1 MTDPQTPTTAAG
13 QATDEAPVGATA
25 AANAASAR
33 AGSGGRSFI
42 PKSTLVRHLVLLV
55 VCAVGAVILLEI
67 TSPFQNSQLATLTY
81 YAIAAGGL
89 TVLTGLN
96 GQISLGHG
104 ALMAVG
110 AYTTAL
116 FLQADEP
123 LPVPLILLVA
133 VVVATLVGALVG
145 VAAARLHGPY
155 LAGATLALA
164 VGLPGLATYFHD
176 TFGGDQGL
184 RVRAPRAP
192 EAFDSFI
199 GWVSGNPATN
209 TKWLAYVGAICLLIT
224 YFLLANLA
232 RSRIG
237 RTWRAVR
244 DQEVAAEL
252 AGISLGAW
260 RVLAFVVSAAC
271 AGLAGGVLAL
281 VVRLAAP
288 SGFTLVLS
296 LSLLTA
302 IVIGGLGSL
311 LGALL
316 GSALLVFLPPFVTD
330 LGGDWFNLDS
340 TEAAQL
346 APFVYG
352 LVLIVVMIFAP
363 AGVVGTIRLR
373 WLTGRA
379 KRAAART
386 SGG

>member
-1 MTDPQTPTTAAG
+1 MSDPQSTVPEAVAG
-13 QATDEAPVGATA
+13 PPADISSDATI
-25 AANAASAR
+25 AANAPSAQ
-33 AGSGGRSFI
+33 ATGGRSFL
-42 PKSTLVRHLVLLV
+42 PKSTLLRHLLILLIS
-55 VCAVGAVILLEI
+55 AVAVVILLEI
-67 TSPFQNSQLATLTY
+67 TDPFTNSELGQVAYLAV
-81 YAIAAGGL
+81 AAGGL

-116 FLQADEP
+116 MLGVDSPLP
-123 LPVPLILLVA
+123 LPVILLVSTA
-133 VVVATLVGALVG
+133 VATVVGAIVG
-145 VAAARLHGPY
+145 AAAARLHGPY

-164 VGLPGLATYFHD
+164 VGLPGLALYFKD
-176 TFGGDQGL
+176 TLGGEQGL
-184 RVRAPRAP
+184 TVLAPQAP
-192 EAFDSFI
+192 DSFTSFI
-199 GWVSGNPATN
+199 AWVSGNPATS
-209 TKWLAYVGAICLLIT
+209 TKWLAYVGAIALLIT

-232 RSRIG
+232 RSRVG

-281 VVRLAAP
+281 EVRLTAP
-288 SGFTLVLS
+288 SAFDLVLS

-311 LGALL
+311 FGALL
-316 GSALLVFLPPFVTD
+316 GSALLVFLPPYVTD
-330 LGGDWFNLDS
+330 LGGSFGLNG

-352 LVLIVVMIFAP
+352 VVLVVAMIFAP
-363 AGVVGTIRLR
+363 AGLVGTIRLR
-373 WLTGRA
+373 LLGLRAPRTRAGR
-379 KRAAART
+379 
-386 SGG
+386 G

>member
-1 MTDPQTPTTAAG
+1 
-13 QATDEAPVGATA
+13 
-25 AANAASAR
+25 
-33 AGSGGRSFI
+33 
-42 PKSTLVRHLVLLV
+42 
-55 VCAVGAVILLEI
+55 
-67 TSPFQNSQLATLTY
+67 
-81 YAIAAGGL
+81 
-89 TVLTGLN
+89 
-96 GQISLGHG
+96 
-104 ALMAVG
+104 MAVG

-123 LPVPLILLVA
+123 VPLPLILLVSTL
-133 VVVATLVGALVG
+133 VATAVGALVG

-164 VGLPGLATYFHD
+164 VGVPGIAIYFHD
-176 TFGGDQGL
+176 TLGGEQGM

-192 EAFDSFI
+192 EGFASFI
-199 GWVSGNPATN
+199 DAVSGNSATG
-209 TKWLAYVGAICLLIT
+209 TKWLAYVGLICLLIT

-252 AGISLGAW
+252 AGINLGAW
-260 RVLAFVVSAAC
+260 RVLAFVVSAAA

-302 IVIGGLGSL
+302 IVLGGLGSL
-311 LGALL
+311 FGALL

-330 LGGDWFNLDS
+330 LGTGWGLNN

-346 APFVYG
+346 APLVYG
-352 LVLIVVMIFAP
+352 VVLIVAMIFAP
-363 AGVVGTIRLR
+363 AGFVGTVRLR
-373 WLTGRA
+373 WLTYRA
-379 KRAAART
+379 KQRAAAAGSP